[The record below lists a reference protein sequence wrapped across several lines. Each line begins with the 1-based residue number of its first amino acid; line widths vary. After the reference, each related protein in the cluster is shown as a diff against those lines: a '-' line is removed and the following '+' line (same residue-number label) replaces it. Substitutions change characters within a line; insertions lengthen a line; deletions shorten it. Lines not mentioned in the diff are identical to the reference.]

1 MNVLVNVHICAL
13 REKPAPLFRKRTAK
27 CTQLASYQIHEC
39 QRRCQEDANEN
50 KQGRCYYCRKGKNN
64 ISVHLDLT
72 KRHYL
77 LLKDFYNKVE
87 DEGSIDFLCADIN
100 F

>member
-1 MNVLVNVHICAL
+1 MCTSVPSGRSLH
-13 REKPAPLFRKRTAK
+13 LFFVRG
-27 CTQLASYQIHEC
+27 
-39 QRRCQEDANEN
+39 QRNAHNWRLTKFTEDANEN